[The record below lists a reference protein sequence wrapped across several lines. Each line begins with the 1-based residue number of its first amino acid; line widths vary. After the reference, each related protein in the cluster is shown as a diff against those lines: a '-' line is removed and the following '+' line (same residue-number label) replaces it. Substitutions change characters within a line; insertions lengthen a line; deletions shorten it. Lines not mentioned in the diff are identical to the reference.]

1 MTMRSGAALTA
12 IAIVLAAGA
21 GGPGVAGAQA
31 ATERGTV
38 PSIASLLA
46 APRLDEAAVRA
57 LYRQATLRGTVPA
70 LDAQLLAA
78 AGRSD
83 TPPRKRA
90 LAYLVRSLLAWQD
103 GRITDAETAAQA
115 AVALAP
121 GFDTWLTHARLLD
134 AMGRPARAAPL
145 FAQAAA
151 AAGDPDERTALRL
164 RAAIAADDHDTES
177 IAALAAEAAPGSRR
191 GIAGLLNLLGKPAEA
206 LAIYRPV
213 AGGDPAFPAQL
224 RMAQWAIAAG
234 DRAAATN
241 AAWAAY
247 GAGATVTDR
256 RYALALLAEAY
267 RSAGDLPGL
276 LTFLGT
282 RSGSDVAQLRLDT
295 LVELGRFDDALAL
308 VRGGGDPALRAQL
321 PGLLDLAGRR
331 DALIAEYDRLIAR
344 EPAVL
349 RWYDALAMLHLSVG
363 ERDQALAVFR
373 RLFAANP
380 RDLGLLTDAARRM
393 IAMGLTEPALEMIGR
408 SGAGRAGNDPARANA
423 IRFFQFESEVAQGR
437 TDAAIAVLADLDRG
451 LPRRDPQRI
460 AVADGYERL
469 ARDADALRVLAA
481 LEAAGF
487 PLDFDEQVHVALL
500 ERGQGKGEA
509 ALARLRALWFTT
521 SLPAQRSFL
530 EMQILADARKLG
542 RLDGVAREV
551 QAAVAA
557 GDDRGIELLV
567 ALRLARNDNAGARSA
582 VDAFAAAPGS
592 ARSDALKRLAA
603 LYQRLGDTA
612 RYRATLTRLVGV
624 DPAHAETYLQQL
636 VRDAAE
642 RPAHG
647 PQQAVSTAELDALL
661 ARLNAVRA
669 GRPVGGQAEARRFS
683 AGVYAVAGQTDR
695 SIALY
700 REAVAA
706 APADQDATLGL
717 VNLLNAN
724 GRRAQAIA
732 MLQYRAEFATAP
744 GDQAQAL
751 EALAGILAATSGGA
765 EPEQSP
771 QYALTR
777 LSWARRL
784 LYWRLARSNGDGSLY
799 DQLADVSEQIGDT
812 QIQRR
817 AREAALTVEGTQR
830 AASLRQLIALASGA
844 GEGGGGAVG
853 NNDAKAL
860 YGRRLT
866 ALRQSYPADVYTEL
880 AAAML
885 VQHDLAGAARAF
897 ALIEEIPGL
906 VNVDALKGDA
916 YLAAG
921 YLPQALA
928 GYSRGLLRD
937 RGDKGLVLKTAI
949 LQEQAGDPAM
959 ARSLYWTSL
968 RDALLRLPV
977 LRSADVAVQAPAI
990 TPFDDS
996 VLEGMLFVWPTD
1008 AAAQRE
1014 IAGTID
1020 RMTRDAL
1027 PLQASWRDATR
1038 LRRLLDVARRLAA
1051 SGRDS
1056 TALAAVTPI
1065 LDARFAG
1072 DAAYLRDRAAFLNLT
1087 AEPRGPSAP
1096 ASSSSSSSSA
1106 SDRDWI
1112 AGALG
1117 VQARDGENAELR
1129 LALALERGDDAE
1141 LARLFAA
1148 AAQQEVAIRRSLTAT
1163 DYVYESPLNAMLM
1176 MAAKGMSAA
1185 QVQGVVLAPL
1195 DAAGVREDA
1204 LFNLLR
1210 TAPDRLAAL
1219 ERTAGSPL
1227 LSNERAMVLIRTRL
1241 SDPVPRRATLR
1252 RRGGTPVNVMDG
1264 IVSRFSPDEQVALYT
1279 GLVEDQQRTGRASV
1293 LTPMLEQRLLRQP
1306 LSADMQARM
1315 TIAIRKAMAAEV
1327 LMVTLARQIFSLID
1341 VPAANR
1347 PVVIAAAHA
1356 FAERYPSEQAVPD
1369 AIEAEFRGDHAA
1381 ALEALLRRYDA
1392 AAPEERSDSYVP
1404 SAVTGFLAQERR
1416 RQAEAFLA
1424 DPDPSP
1430 AQRALFYR
1438 RYVQTGASAFG
1449 GTEAD
1454 QRRYLERLVTL
1465 DPDNATYLAG
1475 LTRVLWNGGGR
1486 AGVAARLGGFVA
1498 AHPEERDAASVLQ
1511 LILLL
1516 NGQTD
1521 AATAVA
1527 KRAGVDVNDPDYLI
1541 DLLARVQAGRDSG
1554 NALTF
1559 AAIFG
1564 VVYEVARQEKPT
1576 LEGIAA
1582 VNARRRQ
1589 DRTAVQ
1595 PADADL
1601 LTPVTREASNPAKVP
1616 MAMRGVWR
1624 WSAADPNAPADTASA
1639 QRGALLQRLIVV
1651 ADAAATAPASS
1662 PPTGDAAIAAV
1673 LTGSPDIAA
1682 ELDRETRLLD
1692 PFVRQ
1697 RQQSLYDLVA
1707 AGLVRQ
1713 GLADQRIDALL
1724 VKLADGSIDG
1734 HDLHLFATLAV
1745 ARRRVLDPVQLA
1757 QVRAAIDRLPAMTP
1771 QRRITWSRLFA
1782 AAGDYAAAQAL
1793 LEAAAMQILYV
1804 DAADLGSGA
1813 PLSTFDPVVDALR
1826 GWTDKAAAAAA
1837 HAALAARIERE
1848 RAIMPSDDVPNALP
1862 PLVPAA

>member
-1 MTMRSGAALTA
+1 MRSGTALTA
-12 IAIVLAAGA
+12 MAFVLAAGV
-21 GGPGVAGAQA
+21 GGLDGARAQA
-31 ATERGTV
+31 AVERVVV

-46 APRLDEAAVRA
+46 TPHVDEAMVRS
-57 LYRQATLRGTVPA
+57 LYRRATVQGTAAAV
-70 LDAQLLAA
+70 DAQLLAA
-78 AGRSD
+78 AGRTD
-83 TPPRKRA
+83 APPARRA
-90 LAYLVRSLLAWQD
+90 RACIVRSLLAWQD
-103 GRITDAETAAQA
+103 GRIADADVAAQA
-115 AVALAP
+115 AVTLAP
-121 GFDTWLTHARLLD
+121 GPETWLTHARLLD
-134 AMGRPARAAPL
+134 AMGRPARAALL
-145 FAQAAA
+145 FAQVAAA
-151 AAGDPDERTALRL
+151 TRDPEERTALRL
-164 RAAIAADDHDTES
+164 RAAIAADDRDTAA
-177 IAALAAEAAPGSRR
+177 IAALVAEATPRARR
-191 GIAGLLNLLGKPAEA
+191 GIAELLNLLGKPADA
-206 LAIYRPV
+206 LAIYSRA
-213 AGGDPAFPAQL
+213 AGGDTTFPAQL

-234 DRAAATN
+234 DRGAATT

-247 GAGATVTDR
+247 GAATTSADR

-267 RSAGDLPGL
+267 RNAGDLPGL

-282 RSGSDVAQLRLDT
+282 RSGPDVVQLRLDT
-295 LVELGRFDDALAL
+295 LVELGRFDDALTL

-331 DALIAEYDRLIAR
+331 DALIAEYDRLMAR

-349 RWYDALAMLHLSVG
+349 RWYDALAVLHLSVG
-363 ERDQALAVFR
+363 EREQALAVFR
-373 RLFAANP
+373 RLFATNP
-380 RDLGLLTDAARRM
+380 RDPGLLTDAARRM
-393 IAMGLTEPALEMIGR
+393 IAMGLTAPALEMIGR
-408 SGAGRAGNDPARANA
+408 SEAGRAGGDPARANA
-423 IRFFQFESEVAQGR
+423 IRFFQFESEMTQGR

-451 LPRRDPQRI
+451 LPRSDPQRI

-469 ARDADALRVLAA
+469 GREADALRVLAA

-487 PLDFDEQVHVALL
+487 PLDFDEQVHVARL

-509 ALARLRALWFTT
+509 ALARLRGLWLKT

-530 EMQILADARKLG
+530 EMQILADARKLE
-542 RLDGVAREV
+542 RLDGLAQEV

-557 GDDRGIELLV
+557 GDDRGVELLV
-567 ALRLARNDNAGARSA
+567 ALRLARNDRAGARRA

-592 ARSDALKRLAA
+592 ARPDALKRLAA
-603 LYQRLGDTA
+603 LNQRLGDSD
-612 RYRATLTRLVGV
+612 RYRATLTRLVAV

-636 VRDAAE
+636 VRDVAG
-642 RPAHG
+642 RPARG
-647 PQQAVSTAELDALL
+647 TRPTVSTAELDTLL

-669 GRPVGGQAEARRFS
+669 GRSGGGQAEARRFS
-683 AGVYAVAGQTDR
+683 AGVYAIAGQTDR
-695 SIALY
+695 AIALY

-732 MLQYRAEFATAP
+732 MLQYRAEFATTP
-744 GDQAQAL
+744 QDQAQAL

-771 QYALTR
+771 QYAQTR

-784 LYWRLARSNGDGSLY
+784 LYWRLARSDGDGGLY

-812 QIQRR
+812 RSQRR
-817 AREAALTVEGTQR
+817 AREAALAVEGTQR

-844 GEGGGGAVG
+844 GEGGGAVVG
-853 NNDAKAL
+853 DNDAKAL

-866 ALRQSYPADVYTEL
+866 ALRQPYPADVYTEL

-897 ALIEEIPGL
+897 GLIEEIPGL

-916 YLAAG
+916 YRAAG

-937 RGDKGLVLKTAI
+937 RGDKGLILKTAI
-949 LQEQAGDPAM
+949 LQEQAGDPAL
-959 ARSLYWTSL
+959 AGSLYWTSL
-968 RDALLRLPV
+968 RDALMRLPPG
-977 LRSADVAVQAPAI
+977 RPADAAGQAAVVS
-990 TPFDDS
+990 PFDDS
-996 VLEGMLFVWPTD
+996 VLEGLLFVWPTETT
-1008 AAAQRE
+1008 ARRE
-1014 IAGTID
+1014 IGETIE
-1020 RMTRDAL
+1020 RMTREAMT
-1027 PLQASWRDATR
+1027 QTASWRDATR

-1051 SGRDS
+1051 SGRDLS
-1056 TALAAVTPI
+1056 VLAAIGPL

-1072 DAAYLRDRAAFLNLT
+1072 DAAYLRDRAAFRNLT
-1087 AEPRGPSAP
+1087 GEPRSQSTAATP
-1096 ASSSSSSSSA
+1096 AG
-1106 SDRDWI
+1106 DPDWI
-1112 AGALG
+1112 AGALN

-1129 LALALERGDDAE
+1129 LALAMERGDDAG
-1141 LARLFAA
+1141 LARLFAD
-1148 AAQQEVAIRRSLTAT
+1148 AAQQEIAIRRALTPT

-1176 MAAKGMSAA
+1176 MAANGLSAA
-1185 QVQGVVLAPL
+1185 QLRGAVLAPL
-1195 DAAGVREDA
+1195 DAAGIREDA
-1204 LFNLLR
+1204 LFDLLR
-1210 TAPDRLAAL
+1210 TAPDRLATL
-1219 ERTAGSPL
+1219 ERKAGGPL

-1241 SDPVPRRATLR
+1241 SDPAPRRATLR
-1252 RRGGTPVNVMDG
+1252 RQGGKLANAMDG
-1264 IVSRFSPDEQVALYT
+1264 IVSRFSPDEQVTLYT

-1293 LTPMLEQRLLRQP
+1293 LSPMLEQRLLRQP

-1315 TIAIRKAMAAEV
+1315 TVAIRKAMGADV
-1327 LMVTLARQIFSLID
+1327 LMLTLARQLFSLID

-1347 PVVIAAAHA
+1347 PVVIAAARA

-1369 AIEAEFRGDHAA
+1369 AIEAEYRGDHAA

-1392 AAPEERSDSYVP
+1392 APPEERSDFYVS
-1404 SAVTGFLAQERR
+1404 SAVTGFLLQERR

-1424 DPDPSP
+1424 DPDPTP
-1430 AQRALFYR
+1430 EQRALFYR
-1438 RYVQTGASAFG
+1438 RYVQTGASVFG
-1449 GTEAD
+1449 GTDAD

-1475 LTRVLWNGGGR
+1475 LIRLLWNGGNR

-1511 LILLL
+1511 LVLLL
-1516 NGQTD
+1516 AAQTD

-1527 KRAGVDVNDPDYLI
+1527 KRSGVDVNDPDYLI

-1554 NALTF
+1554 NILTF
-1559 AAIFG
+1559 VSLFG
-1564 VVYEVARQEKPT
+1564 AVYEAARQEKPT

-1582 VNARRRQ
+1582 LDARRHQ
-1589 DRTAVQ
+1589 DRTTVQ
-1595 PADADL
+1595 PVDADL
-1601 LTPVTREASNPAKVP
+1601 LAPMAREAANPARVP

-1624 WSAADPNAPADTASA
+1624 WSAADPNAPADTAAA
-1639 QRGALLQRLIVV
+1639 QRETLLQRLIAV
-1651 ADAAATAPASS
+1651 AGAPAPASGAA
-1662 PPTGDAAIAAV
+1662 PATGDAAIVAA
-1673 LTGSPDIAA
+1673 LTGSPAIAA
-1682 ELDRETRLLD
+1682 ELDREARLLD

-1724 VKLADGSIDG
+1724 AKLADGSIDG
-1734 HDLHLFATLAV
+1734 HDLHLLATLAV
-1745 ARRRVLDPVQLA
+1745 DRRRVLAPVQLA
-1757 QVRAAIDRLPAMTP
+1757 QIRIVVDRLPAMTP
-1771 QRRITWSRLFA
+1771 QRRIIWSRLFA
-1782 AAGDYAAAQAL
+1782 AAGDYAGAQEW

-1826 GWTDKAAAAAA
+1826 DWADKTAAAAA
-1837 HAALAARIERE
+1837 HAALAVRIERE
-1848 RAIMPSDDVPNALP
+1848 RAIMPADDVPAALP